1 MMSTAVEERFG
12 LGGFGENLLVR
23 VLLLGF
29 LCHSWNQSHFSGW
42 ELFVCKQGFRNGSC
56 FILLDPRMVQCIL
69 QQHSALR
76 IQHQQL
82 ANEVLRFFTHMRRE
96 FQIQSANALI
106 CLFLRLCFERRI
118 ATQEF
123 VSQYS
128 NTPIV
133 NSRIIG
139 LVIDYLRSQVIQC
152 TGYCLTELM
161 RSVDRP
167 AEISDLRIVLYD
179 QVVGMMEYVISE
191 ENVLWL
197 DVTMNYAHIMT
208 IIDRSSD
215 LSDIGRCSSF
225 TESLARIQVLIH
237 ISTWTILQNHIHTL
251 LVPKVAVHTQNVLVL
266 QTGLDFNFTFNLLLD
281 STRIHQFLFNGFD
294 GYNEL
299 GFNLTSEV
307 HTAY

>member
-1 MMSTAVEERFG
+1 
-12 LGGFGENLLVR
+12 
-23 VLLLGF
+23 
-29 LCHSWNQSHFSGW
+29 
-42 ELFVCKQGFRNGSC
+42 
-56 FILLDPRMVQCIL
+56 
-69 QQHSALR
+69 
-76 IQHQQL
+76 
-82 ANEVLRFFTHMRRE
+82 MRR
-96 FQIQSANALI
+96 
-106 CLFLRLCFERRI
+106 
-118 ATQEF
+118 
-123 VSQYS
+123 
-128 NTPIV
+128 
-133 NSRIIG
+133 
-139 LVIDYLRSQVIQC
+139 
-152 TGYCLTELM
+152 
-161 RSVDRP
+161 VDRP
-167 AEISDLRIVLYD
+167 AEISDLRFVLFD

-281 STRIHQFLFNGFD
+281 STRIHQFLFNGLD

-299 GFNLTSEV
+299 GFNLTSEL